1 MSSHA
6 SLCEKPYRTD
16 RRFVDEAGYVDN
28 KCQAGTCENK
38 HLPRFAL
45 GLLVT
50 QILARNEL
58 VFAAVTIQ
66 YFAAPKRSFQVL

>member
-6 SLCEKPYRTD
+6 SLCEEPYRTD

-50 QILARNEL
+50 QILGP
-58 VFAAVTIQ
+58 V
-66 YFAAPKRSFQVL
+66 Y